1 MRQEAEEAYLKRL
14 EVLELSG
21 RKYKM
26 FIMLK
31 EIKEGIK
38 DRNKGQEAIKKNP
51 TVFGKEPNKLL

>member
-1 MRQEAEEAYLKRL
+1 
-14 EVLELSG
+14 
-21 RKYKM
+21 M